1 MVSEKINQING
12 GTCGCHIDT
21 GALAGTLTA
30 VHATVT
36 FPVGPDNTET
46 QFELQIPAT
55 RKGAHQPRRKPAA
68 ESCAFVTVAMSE
80 QTTRII
86 YGEHTVEPD
95 KTTPSVSF
103 AHPITHTRLDCEVF
117 KLAVIPKTERIVLYG
132 KMGGPMRGKSHGTL
146 HLSLIHI
153 WLPPEI
159 ADCSFK

>member
-117 KLAVIPKTERIVLYG
+117 KLAVNPKGTDRITA
-132 KMGGPMRGKSHGTL
+132 SGTRK
-146 HLSLIHI
+146 LSYKQDRIR
-153 WLPPEI
+153 
-159 ADCSFK
+159 

>member
-132 KMGGPMRGKSHGTL
+132 KMGGLMRGKSHGTL
-146 HLSLIHI
+146 HIQI
-153 WLPPEI
+153 PRT
-159 ADCSFK
+159 

>member
-95 KTTPSVSF
+95 KS
-103 AHPITHTRLDCEVF
+103 E
-117 KLAVIPKTERIVLYG
+117 
-132 KMGGPMRGKSHGTL
+132 
-146 HLSLIHI
+146 
-153 WLPPEI
+153 
-159 ADCSFK
+159 

>member
-117 KLAVIPKTERIVLYG
+117 KSCRTSQKRKGIVLYG
-132 KMGGPMRGKSHGTL
+132 KMGGPMTWKKP
-146 HLSLIHI
+146 
-153 WLPPEI
+153 WNPPHS
-159 ADCSFK
+159 DSPYLNPPDWF

>member
-68 ESCAFVTVAMSE
+68 ESGRAALYTDSRAKVFFTKSAGTSR
-80 QTTRII
+80 T
-86 YGEHTVEPD
+86 
-95 KTTPSVSF
+95 KTTANWVTSDVPWNTLSGMGCIMATCSMKPAMNARTDVLNTGRHRMRHAREKDSF
-103 AHPITHTRLDCEVF
+103 
-117 KLAVIPKTERIVLYG
+117 
-132 KMGGPMRGKSHGTL
+132 S
-146 HLSLIHI
+146 
-153 WLPPEI
+153 
-159 ADCSFK
+159 